1 MKFCYSI
8 VNFVAD
14 NFDRTLFPEYYPAF
28 PACVR
33 FMSRKASNKSNS
45 AFAEFDAWSF
55 CRTKQELKFGSL
67 GVESGLSTVEG
78 NASDEEWYFS
88 RLTEE
93 PLLQSFRLDNWSISG
108 SQNKRNECIL
118 KFRGQLSAV
127 FSCAHCGK
135 PVPDQINIHRNLLL
149 RVSEQDAEAYDQDSL
164 DELTD
169 VVACPGAI
177 NLQEWFEDELML
189 SLPMLP
195 RHEECEENLDSGLI
209 ENYRSALEEVDE
221 DQPQGETVRPFA
233 GLGDLIKFTKK

>member
-1 MKFCYSI
+1 MQFCYLI
-8 VNFVAD
+8 DNFVAD

-33 FMSRKASNKSNS
+33 FMSRKAPNKSYS

-55 CRTKQELKFGSL
+55 CRTKQELKF
-67 GVESGLSTVEG
+67 E
-78 NASDEEWYFS
+78 ASVEEWHFP
-88 RLTEE
+88 RLIEE
-93 PLLQSFRLDNWSISG
+93 PLLQSFRLDNWSVCG

-118 KFRGQLSAV
+118 GFRGQLSAV
-127 FSCAHCGK
+127 FTCAHCGK
-135 PVPDQINIHRNLLL
+135 PVPDRIDIHRDLLL
-149 RVSEQDAEAYDQDSL
+149 RVSEQEAEAYDQDSL

-169 VVACPGAI
+169 VVSCPGAI

-195 RHEECEENLDSGLI
+195 RHEECEENLDTGLI
-209 ENYRSALEEVDE
+209 ENYRSSLEEVDE